1 MSKFLY
7 DVDLNKNELQN
18 AVIQPLSAAPSNPKE
33 GQVYYNTTD
42 KNIYR
47 YDGEAWVT
55 YQDVLNTE
63 EASTL
68 SIDSTPTSGSSNLVS
83 SGGVYSAIQNIDAL
97 PSQSGQNGKFLTTD
111 GTDASW
117 ATVSIPVQSVNSKTG
132 NVVLT
137 ASDVEALPDTTDV
150 TKWNGVSL
158 AKQSSTYGG
167 NNTYVPAT
175 NSLSPLN
182 MSFTKYTYTPTANAI
197 AKYDTNSYLY
207 STTPSVSDNST
218 KVATTAFIKTTLD
231 NNKPNWDANS
241 DEAGYILNR
250 PFYSETVQNGTI
262 NIVSPFNYVTIDVD
276 DYTYHYNFSLV
287 DGPDNTFRKDYYEYL
302 KSLYGKGYPGPIS
315 LSFNNSGIT
324 YTSASGDVSGSEGHY
339 SSFYYLTDTDATI
352 TIDVFYDGNDSYE
365 SSAYIVSQ
373 QDLNILNSDYVD
385 LTVTLPNY
393 TETIHKLDNKYLD
406 LSNYMQK
413 GVDYVTAGRKSGTT
427 LGNKATVE
435 GNNNTASG
443 DYSHAEGSYTTASA
457 GYAHA
462 EGYHTTAN
470 ASYASHAE
478 GHYTT
483 ASGQCGSHAE
493 GYYAIASGKSSHA
506 EGVYTRATRASQHVV
521 GEYNIADTGG
531 AGPSVRG
538 TYVEIVGNGTADNA
552 RSNARTLD
560 WSGNETLAGKL
571 TLGADPTA
579 NMEAATKHYV
589 DSKVSTL
596 GTVLNYKG
604 TKSSATQLPTTG
616 NTTGDVWIVTADS
629 SEHVWNGT
637 AWEEFGPTIDLSGY
651 ATLNSPAFTGT
662 PTAPTPT
669 ASSGNTQIATKG
681 YVDTKATITI
691 VDWTTA

>member
-1 MSKFLY
+1 MPKFLY

-18 AVIQPLSAAPSNPKE
+18 AVIQPLTTAPANPKE

-47 YDGEAWVT
+47 YDGEAWIT
-55 YQDVLNTE
+55 YQGELNTE

-117 ATVSIPVQSVNSKTG
+117 ATVSIPVQSINSKTG

-137 ASDVEALPDTTDV
+137 ASDVEALPNTTDV
-150 TKWNGVSL
+150 TKWNGVTLDKSSGVGGTGFKVPVL
-158 AKQSSTYGG
+158 ANSS
-167 NNTYVPAT
+167 AT
-175 NSLSPLN
+175 TAYLLGSNS
-182 MSFTKYTYTPTANAI
+182 TPTAENLA
-197 AKYDTNSYLY
+197 AYDASKYLH
-207 STTPSVSDNST
+207 STTPSASDNST
-218 KVATTAFIKTTLD
+218 KVATTAYVTTTLD
-231 NNKPNWDANS
+231 NNKPNWNANS
-241 DEAGYILNR
+241 DEVGYILNR

-262 NIVSPFNYVTIDVD
+262 NIVSPYNYVTVDSD

-315 LSFNNSGIT
+315 LYFRNSGIT
-324 YTSASGDVSGSEGHY
+324 YTSTSGDVSGSEGNY
-339 SSFYYLTDTDATI
+339 RSFYYLTGTDATI
-352 TIDVFYDGNDSYE
+352 TIDVFYDGNNSYE

-373 QDLNILNSDYVD
+373 QDLNINDGDYVD

-470 ASYASHAE
+470 ASYTSHAE
-478 GHYTT
+478 GYYTT
-483 ASGQCGSHAE
+483 ASGQYGSHAE
-493 GYYAIASGKSSHA
+493 GHYAIASGKSSHA

-616 NTTGDVWIVTADS
+616 NTTGDVWIITADS
-629 SEHVWNGT
+629 SEHVWNGS

-669 ASSGNTQIATKG
+669 ASSGNTQIATKE